1 MVRIML
7 KVGDIMTPEPQ
18 VVKPEQT
25 VAEASRLMTE
35 RRIGSLPVVEKG
47 KLVGIITSRDL
58 RLSPPERLVADVM
71 TKEVITVY
79 PETPLEQAQQMLE
92 EHEIERLVVV
102 NKAGRV
108 IGIITETAIYGEF
121 WRYWDTLTRLPKVGI
136 LQKKGEE
143 LLRQGQEISLIFL
156 DLNEFGRIDKEYGH
170 VFGDRILQE
179 VAALFYG
186 RIDTAR
192 DFLCRYGGDEFAV
205 VSTRNLRGAI
215 ALAWQLVNSLKENQ
229 WPAGVSVSC
238 TAGVAGGR
246 RSKSRPERPDLVVSN
261 LLNLASLAS
270 TRAKKSET
278 PVSVAS
284 RVECEAA
291 YSI

>member
-1 MVRIML
+1 
-7 KVGDIMTPEPQ
+7 
-18 VVKPEQT
+18 
-25 VAEASRLMTE
+25 
-35 RRIGSLPVVEKG
+35 
-47 KLVGIITSRDL
+47 
-58 RLSPPERLVADVM
+58 M

-79 PETPLEQAQQMLE
+79 PGDPPGAGPTDAGK
-92 EHEIERLVVV
+92 HEIERLVVV

-121 WRYWDTLTRLPKVGI
+121 WRYWDTLTRLPKVAI
-136 LQKKGEE
+136 LRKKGEE
-143 LLRQGQEISLIFL
+143 LLRRGREISLIFL

-170 VFGDRILQE
+170 LFGDRILRKWRRFLRP
-179 VAALFYG
+179 V
-186 RIDTAR
+186 DTAR

-246 RSKSRPERPDLVVSN
+246 RTEPAGTSRPCRLQPAQPGQLG
-261 LLNLASLAS
+261 LNP
-270 TRAKKSET
+270 RGKKRNSGLGGQ
-278 PVSVAS
+278 PGGV
-284 RVECEAA
+284 
-291 YSI
+291 